1 MGAKKLM
8 TPLKRPMFKLGGPS
22 ADGVGITSG
31 FRTGGRVGFSTGSPD
46 LQEQI
51 DLRMKEVL
59 TPPKYGLTEIMG
71 DLSQLKG
78 DTLREGVVEYSGV
91 LNEREAAKKA
101 AAYPQL
107 DALLKAKAAE
117 ADWRYKTKPGRI
129 ADQHTAM
136 NNANQ
141 ILNKYGTFEE
151 LVGSGELAQWDFLM
165 GIANDN
171 WKPIAVQKAAIEEIV
186 RAEEL
191 QPGVPKFVT
200 EAEVQKEVASRLNS
214 LLSYLKKTTKISS
227 PPGNAMGG
235 TPRVARAFG
244 NPNPVM
250 TENVGMTEQIDTP
263 QGDMSMTED
272 VSMTEQMPGQANNDP
287 YTLLRTRLPQE
298 ISDDVVRL
306 IAYNPDAF
314 ADFASIETQEDVIA
328 FNQKWGVELVV
339 DTDI

>member
-1 MGAKKLM
+1 M
-8 TPLKRPMFKLGGPS
+8 TPLRRPMFKLGGPS

-31 FRTGGRVGFSTGSPD
+31 FKTGGRVGFEEGSPN

-59 TPPKYGLTEIMG
+59 TPPKYGMTEIMG

-78 DTLREGVVEYSGV
+78 NTFNEGVVEYSGV

-107 DALLKAKAAE
+107 DALLKAKTAE
-117 ADWRYKTKPGRI
+117 ADWRYKTKPSRI
-129 ADQHTAM
+129 SEQHTAM
-136 NNANQ
+136 ENANQ

-151 LVGSGELAQWDFLM
+151 LVASGELGQWDFYM
-165 GIANDN
+165 GVGMDN

-186 RAEEL
+186 RAEEI
-191 QPGVPKFVT
+191 QAGVPKFVT

-214 LLSYLKKTTKISS
+214 LLNYLKKTTKISS
-227 PPGNAMGG
+227 APGNAMGG
-235 TPRVARAFG
+235 KPRVARQMG
-244 NPNPVM
+244 NPNPTM
-250 TENVGMTEQIDTP
+250 NIGMTEQIDTP

-272 VSMTEQMPGQANNDP
+272 VMMSDPMAAGAGDMPGQANNDP

>member
-1 MGAKKLM
+1 M

-31 FRTGGRVGFSTGSPD
+31 FKTGGRVGFEEGSPN

-51 DLRMKEVL
+51 DLRMKEIL
-59 TPPKYGLTEIMG
+59 TPQKYGMTEIMG

-78 DTLREGVVEYSGV
+78 DTVKEGVVEYSGM
-91 LNEREAAKKA
+91 LNEREAARKA
-101 AAYPQL
+101 GAYPQL
-107 DALLKAKAAE
+107 DALLKAKQAE

-129 ADQHTAM
+129 ADQYTAM
-136 NNANQ
+136 DSANQ
-141 ILNKYGTFEE
+141 ILNKYGTFEN
-151 LVGSGELAQWDFLM
+151 LAASGELAQWDFLM

-186 RAEEL
+186 RAEEI
-191 QPGVPKFVT
+191 QAGVPKFVT

-214 LLSYLKKTTKISS
+214 LLNYLKKTTKISS
-227 PPGNAMGG
+227 APGNAMGG
-235 TPRVARAFG
+235 KPRVARQMG
-244 NPNPVM
+244 NPNPTM
-250 TENVGMTEQIDTP
+250 NIGMTEQIDTP

>member
-1 MGAKKLM
+1 M
-8 TPLKRPMFKLGGPS
+8 TPLRRPMFKLGGPS

-31 FRTGGRVGFSTGSPD
+31 FKTGGRVGFEEGSPN

-59 TPPKYGLTEIMG
+59 TPPKYGMTEIMG

-78 DTLREGVVEYSGV
+78 NTFNEGLVEYSGV

-107 DALLKAKAAE
+107 DALLKAKTAE
-117 ADWRYKTKPGRI
+117 ADWRYKTKPSRI
-129 ADQHTAM
+129 SEQHTAM
-136 NNANQ
+136 ENANQ

-151 LVGSGELAQWDFLM
+151 LVASGELGQWDFYM
-165 GIANDN
+165 GVGMDN

-186 RAEEL
+186 RAEEI
-191 QPGVPKFVT
+191 QAGVPKFVT

-214 LLSYLKKTTKISS
+214 LLSYLKKTAKVSS

-244 NPNPVM
+244 NPNPTM
-250 TENVGMTEQIDTP
+250 NIGMTEQIDTP

>member
-1 MGAKKLM
+1 M
-8 TPLKRPMFKLGGPS
+8 TPLRRPMFKLGGPS

-31 FRTGGRVGFSTGSPD
+31 FKTGGRVGFEEGSPN
-46 LQEQI
+46 LPEQI

-59 TPPKYGLTEIMG
+59 TPPKYGMTEIMG

-78 DTLREGVVEYSGV
+78 NTFNEGVVEYRGV

-107 DALLKAKAAE
+107 DALLKAKTAE
-117 ADWRYKTKPGRI
+117 ADWRYKTKPSRI
-129 ADQHTAM
+129 SEQHTAM
-136 NNANQ
+136 ENANQ

-151 LVGSGELAQWDFLM
+151 LVASGELGQWDFYM
-165 GIANDN
+165 GVGMDN

-186 RAEEL
+186 RAEEI
-191 QPGVPKFVT
+191 QAGVPKFVT

-214 LLSYLKKTTKISS
+214 LLNYLKKTTKISS
-227 PPGNAMGG
+227 APGNAMGG
-235 TPRVARAFG
+235 KPRVARQMG
-244 NPNPVM
+244 NPNPTM
-250 TENVGMTEQIDTP
+250 NIGMTEQIDTP

>member
-1 MGAKKLM
+1 M

-31 FRTGGRVGFSTGSPD
+31 FRTGGRVGFSQGSPD

-59 TPPKYGLTEIMG
+59 TPPTYGMTEIMG

-78 DTLREGVVEYSGV
+78 DTLREGLVEYSGV

-117 ADWRYKTKPGRI
+117 ADWRYKTKPSRI
-129 ADQHTAM
+129 SEQHTAM
-136 NNANQ
+136 ENANQ

-151 LVGSGELAQWDFLM
+151 LVASGELGQWDFYM
-165 GIANDN
+165 GVGMDN

-186 RAEEL
+186 RAEEI
-191 QPGVPKFVT
+191 QAGVPKFVT

-214 LLSYLKKTTKISS
+214 LLSYLKKTAKVST

-244 NPNPVM
+244 NPNPTM
-250 TENVGMTEQIDTP
+250 NIGMTEQIDTP

-272 VSMTEQMPGQANNDP
+272 VMMSDPMAAGAGNIPGQANNDP